1 MYRLRRVTGKERRF
15 LGVCGGISKYMDPE
29 MDPAV
34 VRVIWTLLTILNLP
48 FMILLYFV
56 LGIALKQECVTIT
69 EENKTYSS

>member
-34 VRVIWTLLTILNLP
+34 VRVIWTLLTIFNLP

-56 LGIALKQECVTIT
+56 LGIALKQECVTT
-69 EENKTYSS
+69 VEENKTYSS